1 MNISEAFASLTDN
14 MRHQKAKVKVQIS
27 DYEAKLA
34 NARKLIIEGKIEEDD
49 FRELKSEH
57 IEGINK
63 LEKDLII
70 LQADAAN
77 IDVLLNQGIEN
88 LLKLDEALQKG
99 ELFDKRTLIA
109 AIYPENLTFDGQA
122 VRTARLNT
130 VVHIIYLI
138 NKSLEKNKKR
148 QTKHKFDLSSEVGV
162 AGFEPTTSTSQMW
175 RDTGLR
181 YTPMVVSLFSLF

>member
-1 MNISEAFASLTDN
+1 MTISEAFSSLTDN
-14 MRHQKAKVKVQIS
+14 IRQQKAKVKVQIS

-49 FRELKSEH
+49 FRELKSEY

-63 LEKDLII
+63 LEKELII

-99 ELFDKRTLIA
+99 ELL
-109 AIYPENLTFDGQA
+109 
-122 VRTARLNT
+122 
-130 VVHIIYLI
+130 
-138 NKSLEKNKKR
+138 
-148 QTKHKFDLSSEVGV
+148 
-162 AGFEPTTSTSQMW
+162 
-175 RDTGLR
+175 
-181 YTPMVVSLFSLF
+181 